1 MPFLLSLLC
10 LQTTAQK
17 LFTKLT
23 ELTDANWSSRLQ
35 EGEEIWVVA
44 FYVPWDPH
52 ARDFAPK
59 MEAVAEELT
68 AHGYWMD
75 FGAVDVSTARNLG
88 YQYGIESSPTI
99 KILYLE
105 NGRWLSQDFQEGG
118 TDSVRTFCQNFYR
131 SRNIPYSDLPADF
144 EDGDIVYLDDSNF
157 DHMMESS
164 NEIWMLMFAAPW
176 CYHCNMAKPIYTGA
190 AAEVGADVRFAIID
204 ADANRGLAKRFAI
217 SSLPTFK
224 FYHAGYGKND
234 GNVQDYTAGR
244 KQADFVTFARSLY
257 QEYQSNPSKFAWTT
271 ASRVAPLLKVN
282 ESAGVSKLPEH
293 VREICSDNSLC
304 VVAFL
309 PDTIYR
315 SNQAQDM
322 STVLT

>member
-118 TDSVRTFCQNFYR
+118 TDSVLTFCQNFYR

-164 NEIWMLMFAAPW
+164 N
-176 CYHCNMAKPIYTGA
+176 
-190 AAEVGADVRFAIID
+190 
-204 ADANRGLAKRFAI
+204 
-217 SSLPTFK
+217 
-224 FYHAGYGKND
+224 
-234 GNVQDYTAGR
+234 
-244 KQADFVTFARSLY
+244 
-257 QEYQSNPSKFAWTT
+257 
-271 ASRVAPLLKVN
+271 
-282 ESAGVSKLPEH
+282 
-293 VREICSDNSLC
+293 
-304 VVAFL
+304 
-309 PDTIYR
+309 
-315 SNQAQDM
+315 
-322 STVLT
+322 